1 MNRLLLAALLLAAP
15 AAGLAQ
21 ASAVPT
27 RISYQGKVTD
37 AAGVPVGNASPVNR
51 VVTFRVWKSPTSV
64 AAADRLY
71 SEQQTVT
78 IAAGEFSVLL
88 GAGSAVAGENN
99 QGTLDAIFNGETRF
113 LGITIDDPAVVTD
126 PEISPRQ
133 QIVANAYAFRA
144 KVAEAVASQAVT
156 SAMLANNAVGTAQV
170 ADAAVTLGKLAA
182 DSVDATKISDNAVGS
197 AEIAAGAVTAA
208 KLGADVAVWSVN
220 GTTAFRPT
228 GSVGIGTNAPSAP
241 LDVYDANN
249 PRIGFHTPLSTV
261 NATRGLF
268 VGLNNGGPAYVFNWE
283 NSHLDF
289 GTNGLI
295 RQRIESDGRIGFGV
309 LNGDTNLNFYFKGN
323 KTHIAKFQNAAGA
336 EIFTIR
342 DYNSVAIGHAAPT
355 ASLDIWAPTYPSVIL
370 KSNKTGLGD
379 NRGTRFFM
387 DDFTPYRT
395 SGIWAYE
402 SSSMDFA
409 TSNIRRMRIEPDGRM
424 GFNYDNGDGNVSFYF
439 KALTQTTPGNPAN
452 EHVAFR
458 IMNGNFTEIA
468 AFRNDGNAYK
478 PGGGSWSASSDAR
491 LKHDI
496 RDLSGALGKLMQLRP
511 VTFRYNDGKRYGEG
525 LRTGFIAQEMEK
537 VYPEW
542 VTQTADGMKAI
553 GFSGFESVAVQAL
566 RELRAEKDAQLAAAQ
581 ARIADLEAQLRVLAS
596 AQAGAEERFIAL
608 ERRIQ
613 KLATGALAAA
623 TARE

>member
-15 AAGLAQ
+15 VAGLAQ

-27 RISYQGKVTD
+27 RISYQGRVTD

-88 GAGSAVAGENN
+88 GAGSAVSGETNA
-99 QGTLDAIFNGETRF
+99 GTLDAIFDGESRY
-113 LGITIDDPAVVTD
+113 LGITIDDPAVATD

-133 QIVANAYAFRA
+133 QIVANAFAFRA
-144 KVAEAVASQAVT
+144 KVAESVANQAVT

-182 DSVDATKISDNAVGS
+182 NSVDATKISDNAVGS

-228 GSVGIGTNAPSAP
+228 GSVGIGTNVPPGP
-241 LDVYDANN
+241 LGVYDANN

-261 NATRGLF
+261 SATRGLF

-289 GTNGLI
+289 GTNGII
-295 RQRIESDGRIGFGV
+295 RQRIEANGRFGFGV
-309 LNGDTNLNFYFKGN
+309 LNGDPNLDFYFKGASRS
-323 KTHIAKFQNAAGA
+323 HIAKFQNSAGA

-342 DYNSVAIGHAAPT
+342 DYPAVAIGHAAPT
-355 ASLDIWAPTYPSVIL
+355 AGVDIWSATYPSILL
-370 KSNKTGLGD
+370 KSNKTGLAD

-387 DDFTPYRT
+387 DDFTNYRT

-409 TSNIRRMRIEPDGRM
+409 TTNVRRMRIEPDGRM
-424 GFNYDNGDGNVSFYF
+424 GFLIDNGDPNVSFHF
-439 KALTQTTPGNPAN
+439 RAVNNVGGHA
-452 EHVAFR
+452 VFR
-458 IMNGNFTEIA
+458 IIDSADAEVAVLFNNGTA
-468 AFRNDGNAYK
+468 LKR
-478 PGGGSWSASSDAR
+478 GGGSWGATSDVR
-491 LKHDI
+491 VKRDV
-496 RDLSGALGKLMQLRP
+496 RDLAGSLDRLLQLRS
-511 VTFRYNDGKRYGEG
+511 VNFFYKDQQKYAKGEQ
-525 LRTGFIAQEMEK
+525 TGFIAQEMEK
-537 VYPEW
+537 VFPQW
-542 VTQTADGMKAI
+542 VTESPDGMKAI
-553 GFSGFESVAVQAL
+553 SFSGFESHTVQAL

-581 ARIADLEAQLRVLAS
+581 ARIADLEAQVAALRS
-596 AQAGAEERFIAL
+596 AQGTAEERFAAL

-613 KLATGALAAA
+613 KLATGALAAT